1 MRPKMAEDSTS
12 SCLEPHY
19 TFIVI
24 YYHMLKC
31 TPIVAVTVPRLNIK
45 SQKVGSGPVPG
56 NSQSFPQ
63 IVKIIFPLFS
73 L

>member
-1 MRPKMAEDSTS
+1 MAEDSTS

-45 SQKVGSGPVPG
+45 SQKVGSGLVPE
-56 NSQSFPQ
+56 NPHPFSK
-63 IVKIIFPLFS
+63 IVEINL
-73 L
+73 LLVNL